1 MDYNQTTPN
10 KERLAMS
17 QKLGAPPTN
26 RFTVHRALSYWY
38 IACKA
43 DTLKQAPIAAVIWD
57 TPLVL
62 FRDSSG
68 QPKCLLDRCAHRNVP
83 LSDGTCINGQVQCP
97 YHGWR
102 FNGSGECTH
111 IPALAGTATAQ
122 NRTVPSFPCRESQ
135 GYIWVYTD
143 LDSMPNHEPYAFP
156 EIDNSEY
163 THIRYEAD
171 FEGTL
176 HSTAEN
182 ILDVPHT
189 AFLHKGLFRGGEPNL
204 IQTVIRRYSDR
215 ADCEYIGEPRPS
227 GLLGKFLAPDGGEVT
242 HFDRFILPSIA
253 QVEYRLDKRHLITTS
268 ALTPI
273 SDFKT
278 RMYAVVSV
286 KIRSWIPFLQQMVT
300 PFALKIVNQ
309 DKVMLAKQRKA
320 IQEFN
325 GENYIYTDVDVLGPS
340 IARLLKRATQN
351 PIAITES
358 PQNEPEAII
367 NGELLA

>member
-1 MDYNQTTPN
+1 MT
-10 KERLAMS
+10 

-26 RFTVHRALSYWY
+26 RYTVHRALAYWY
-38 IACKA
+38 IACPSK
-43 DTLKQAPIAAVIWD
+43 TLQNKPVSVTLWD
-57 TPLVL
+57 TPLVV
-62 FRDSSG
+62 FRDEQG
-68 QPKCLLDRCAHRNVP
+68 QPHCLLDRCAHRNVP
-83 LSDGTCINGQVQCP
+83 LSEGACIEGHVQCP

-102 FNGSGECTH
+102 FNGAGQCTH
-111 IPALAGTATAQ
+111 IPALKGEASAQ

-143 LDSMPNHEPYAFP
+143 LESTPNHEPYAFP
-156 EIDNSEY
+156 ELDNPDY

-204 IQTVIRRYSDR
+204 IQTIIRRYADR
-215 ADCEYIGEPRPS
+215 ADCEYVGEPRPS
-227 GLLGKFLAPDGGEVT
+227 GLLGKFLAPNGGEVV
-242 HFDRFILPSIA
+242 HFDRFILPSVA
-253 QVEYRLDKRHLITTS
+253 QVEYRLDTRHLITTS
-268 ALTPI
+268 ALSPI

-286 KIRSWIPFLQQMVT
+286 KIRSWIPFLQQIVT

-309 DKVMLAKQRKA
+309 DKVMLAKQRAA
-320 IQEFN
+320 IQNFE

-340 IARLLKRATQN
+340 IARLLKRAAQSPIEITQR
-351 PIAITES
+351 PPE
-358 PQNEPEAII
+358 EPEATIK
-367 NGELLA
+367 GELLA